1 MIKYQ
6 TMKSK
11 TKIGLIAISVI
22 FLSFLMT
29 CEREVLI
36 PSEIPQVDSTDTNQ
50 SNVAVGTHQHT
61 NLFTVE
67 RIKKMIHEAV
77 AEHPDFSYN
86 ETNNTYIFTDWDYSE
101 IFSATNITDMIYLIA
116 GLGIDD
122 DIDLSNLSSQAEMY
136 YYDFMG
142 IDKGIYYEPGD
153 RNKTDIRWY
162 YPFYGHYFVPYY
174 FINLNAEQERYV
186 RNAMRVI
193 EKDTRV
199 RFVEDTHNYRTQTP
213 ILGLGNVQFPI
224 TYTIESPAVGEEPQ
238 GETREVTKQRLKIE
252 AKTLPN
258 GGGLAYLQR
267 VNGGAVFLDPASGF
281 TQSIVL
287 HELLHC
293 ISIAHEH
300 QRSDRGDHFV
310 GVPSEDPD
318 NIGVRPERVRD
329 SKGCWK
335 RMYYYYGNFDI
346 ASIMNYALAGWT
358 YAYTNLNIHI
368 KQPRFQFNL
377 TDGIPII
384 ALSTEADANREVGI
398 TLQLNNSLLSN
409 LLQDLDRNDI
419 DYTNV
424 YGSLILNSSFFGN
437 DYFPSD
443 LLTTHPHLSETLIK
457 LIYVLDKY
465 LGYSNESTTL
475 IRNVNNNQGLYF
487 GRNWTSFYEF
497 DSRLALFS
505 DIININPHVPPTNV
519 PADPTDFTYDQLV
532 EFYNSVHFKN
542 YRLIAD
548 YIIART
554 QGSSSFDSFSRVEY
568 FWTAPVRQGQQVIL
582 THFLSEGDIAT
593 IQQVTH

>member
-50 SNVAVGTHQHT
+50 SNVAVGTYQPDT
-61 NLFTVE
+61 NLFTVS
-67 RIKKMIHEAV
+67 RIRRMIHEAV

-142 IDKGIYYEPGD
+142 FNKGIYYEPGG
-153 RNKTDIRWY
+153 RNKTDIRWVYTSITGPGAGY
-162 YPFYGHYFVPYY
+162 YYVPYY
-174 FINLNAEQERYV
+174 FANLNVDQSRYV

-193 EKDTRV
+193 EKSTRV
-199 RFVEDTHNYRTQTP
+199 RFVEDTDGDNRYTTVTP
-213 ILGLGNVQFPI
+213 IPGVGNVNI
-224 TYTIESPAVGEEPQ
+224 TINSISDRLRIESWNLGVGVN
-238 GETREVTKQRLKIE
+238 GSASYARYDH
-252 AKTLPN
+252 
-258 GGGLAYLQR
+258 GGGYKALVRL
-267 VNGGAVFLDPASGF
+267 NPNSGF
-281 TQSIVL
+281 TQRTII
-287 HELLHC
+287 HELLHA
-293 ISIAHEH
+293 ITIAHEH
-300 QRSDRGDHFV
+300 QREDRHNHFNN
-310 GVPSEDPD
+310 VPNNND
-318 NIGVRPERVRD
+318 NTKVRQERVRD

-335 RMYYYYGNFDI
+335 RQFYYYLDFDI

-582 THFLSEGDIAT
+582 IHFLSEGDIAT